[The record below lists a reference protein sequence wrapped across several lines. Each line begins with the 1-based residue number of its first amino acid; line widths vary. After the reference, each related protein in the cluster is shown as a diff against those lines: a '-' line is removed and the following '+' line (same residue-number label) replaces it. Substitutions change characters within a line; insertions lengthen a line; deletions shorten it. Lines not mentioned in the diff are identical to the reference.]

1 MDKGYCANSDAQI
14 DDLKQVAI
22 STIEMNKGY
31 YANSNAQIDDLT
43 ASRNIYNRNE

>member
-1 MDKGYCANSDAQI
+1 MDKGYYANGNAQI

-31 YANSNAQIDDLT
+31 YANGNAQIDNLKQV
-43 ASRNIYNRNE
+43 AIHNRNE